1 MSSPTLSRRDTLK
14 WLTGTVA
21 AGTAGG
27 AAVGAQRE
35 TEPVPN
41 ATVGRHPIHDPNFM
55 VAKAESPWALVM
67 TKEELVTTQA
77 LADLILPKD
86 DLGPA
91 ASEVGVPEFI
101 NDWVSAPYDKN
112 HEDGEV
118 IRGGLGWLNTHSFKQ
133 FEKRFEE
140 LSIAQQSAIVD
151 DICLPH
157 KAKPELHVGVAFFK
171 AFRRL
176 ALDGYYTHSANW
188 KQLGY
193 VGNVSVGGPF
203 PGVPEAVIKKLG
215 LEDVA

>member
-1 MSSPTLSRRDTLK
+1 MSTPSLSRRDTLK

-27 AAVGAQRE
+27 AAIGAPRE

-41 ATVGRHPIHDPNFM
+41 AWPVRHPIHDPNFM
-55 VAKAESPWALVM
+55 VAKAESAWQMVM
-67 TKEELVTTQA
+67 TKEELSTTKA

-86 DLGPA
+86 GLGPA

-101 NDWVSAPYDKN
+101 NDWISAPYDKN

-118 IRGGLGWLNTHSFKQ
+118 IRGGIGWLNTHSFKQ
-133 FEKRFEE
+133 FEKGFDE
-140 LSIAQQSAIVD
+140 LSLAQQTSIVD
-151 DICLPH
+151 AICHPEN
-157 KAKPELHVGVAFFK
+157 ARPELKTGVAFFK
-171 AFRRL
+171 AFRKL

-193 VGNVSVGGPF
+193 VGNISIGGPF
-203 PGVPEAVIKKLG
+203 PGVPEAVIKQLG